1 MNVSRSGGNEHW
13 FGRKIGAR
21 EEEDLEVKLLDYES
35 PRFVAV
41 LFQAKLLHYGI
52 FVAVL
57 FQEVEELNVGLQ
69 GKVELAKRRIYMAEI
84 HRCFVSKKRKACEWS
99 I

>member
-1 MNVSRSGGNEHW
+1 M
-13 FGRKIGAR
+13 
-21 EEEDLEVKLLDYES
+21 
-35 PRFVAV
+35 
-41 LFQAKLLHYGI
+41 FQVKLLHYGR

-84 HRCFVSKKRKACEWS
+84 HRCFVSKSGELVSGAFDRKKNFKIFIGILLWEVAIASLKVHSLRSCH
-99 I
+99 